1 MKKIF
6 SCYLFIV
13 FVSTLLFS
21 LKPPLEISAALRD
34 ETRTI
39 TTTNWT
45 DTQVHQ
51 YYDDFVTEAMT
62 GNTLK
67 TALNNRIK
75 NHTAISPYAETKYA
89 MAIAD
94 RYYEYKTFF

>member
-1 MKKIF
+1 MFFLIF
-6 SCYLFIV
+6 TSYNFFYNPVINV
-13 FVSTLLFS
+13 D
-21 LKPPLEISAALRD
+21 AALRD

-75 NHTAISPYAETKYA
+75 NHTAISPYVESKYA
-89 MAIAD
+89 MSIVD
-94 RYYEYKTFF
+94 

>member
-1 MKKIF
+1 MKNLTL
-6 SCYLFIV
+6 YLLSFFIV
-13 FVSTLLFS
+13 VSLSSNLIEIDLL
-21 LKPPLEISAALRD
+21 AALRD

-51 YYDDFVTEAMT
+51 YYDYFVTEAMI

-67 TALNNRIK
+67 TA
-75 NHTAISPYAETKYA
+75 
-89 MAIAD
+89 
-94 RYYEYKTFF
+94 

>member
-1 MKKIF
+1 VKNLTL
-6 SCYLFIV
+6 YLLSFFIV
-13 FVSTLLFS
+13 VSLSSNLI
-21 LKPPLEISAALRD
+21 EIDVLAALRD

-75 NHTAISPYAETKYA
+75 NHTAISPYVESKYA
-89 MAIAD
+89 MSIVD
-94 RYYEYKTFF
+94 